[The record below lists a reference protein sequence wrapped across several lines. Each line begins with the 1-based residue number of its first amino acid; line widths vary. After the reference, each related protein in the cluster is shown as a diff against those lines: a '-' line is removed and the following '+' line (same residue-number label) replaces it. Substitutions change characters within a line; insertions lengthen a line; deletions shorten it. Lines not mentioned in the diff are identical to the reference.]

1 MKRNNLGQS
10 GLRVAPIGL
19 GTLTWGQDTE
29 LADAQRMLTTL
40 LDSGGNLVDISP
52 MYGKGFAEEILGE
65 CLDGIVDRDD
75 VVIAA
80 HAGISWKNGHLVR
93 DTSRRGLI
101 SSLEKTLSTLKTTH
115 VDVLHLAAP
124 DPHTPFDETIDTLAN
139 FVQQGAVRYIGLAN
153 HRGWQIARVAQYLKD
168 ARLPHLTAISADY
181 SLLNRDLEYDVSE
194 CAHSFGLGIIAQAP
208 LAGGVLTGKYR
219 RTIPPTSRAA
229 TEHLGATVN
238 SYLDDAH
245 RRIVEGVVKA
255 ADGLG
260 RTPTDVSLTWL
271 LSQPSVAAVLVGART
286 AAQFDQLMSLDFS
299 DLPTP
304 VTNVLSEISQ

>member
-1 MKRNNLGQS
+1 MKHNNLGYS
-10 GLRVAPIGL
+10 GLRVAPLGL

-29 LADAQRMLTTL
+29 LEDARRMLSTL
-40 LDSGGNLVDISP
+40 VDHGGNLVDISP
-52 MYGKGFAEEILGE
+52 MYGNGHAEEILGE
-65 CLDGIVDRDD
+65 CLQNVDDRDD
-75 VVIAA
+75 VVVSA
-80 HAGISWKNGHLVR
+80 HAGISWKNGQLVR

-101 SSLEKTLSTLKTTH
+101 ASLESTLRNLKTTH

-124 DPHTPFDETIDTLAN
+124 DPRTPFEETIETLAG

-153 HRGWQIARVAQYLKD
+153 HRGWQIARSAQYLKD
-168 ARLPHLTAISADY
+168 ARLPHLTSISTDY
-181 SLLNRDLEYDVSE
+181 SLLNRSVEYDAVD
-194 CAHSFGLGIIAQAP
+194 CAQTFGLGIIAQAP

-238 SYLDDAH
+238 PYLDDEN
-245 RRIVEGVVKA
+245 RRIVEGVAKA

-271 LSQPSVAAVLVGART
+271 LTQPRVSAVLVGART
-286 AAQFDQLMSLDFS
+286 AAQFDQLVSLDFS
-299 DLPTP
+299 DLPLP
-304 VTNVLSEISQ
+304 VSSVLSEISQ